1 MFIAGLYKT
10 WHFSGD
16 VRSPFVKKF
25 ALNMPLAHSP
35 VMVCVMVSY
44 IENRGIEKYALLFT
58 FSYCYISF
66 SILLMLS
73 KKKK

>member
-1 MFIAGLYKT
+1 MVRLYKN
-10 WHFSGD
+10 WHFYGD
-16 VRSPFVKKF
+16 TRSPLVKKY
-25 ALNMPLAHSP
+25 ALNMTLVRSS

-44 IENRGIEKYALLFT
+44 IENLGIGKYALLFV
-58 FSYCYISF
+58 FFYYYISF